1 MNIFGQEG
9 AFWATVL
16 IAAAI
21 KWMFSVYKTR
31 KTQLAS
37 FAAAVF
43 TPWLLTDAI
52 LDWMT
57 WDPDTYLLPTA
68 GLLAWT
74 GEQLVKAISSL
85 DVEKLLLKIA
95 GLKK

>member
-9 AFWATVL
+9 AFWATVG
-16 IAAAI
+16 IAAVI
-21 KWMFSVYKTR
+21 KGLFSNYKSR
-31 KTQLAS
+31 KTALAS

-43 TPWLLTDAI
+43 TPWLFTNAI

-57 WDPDTYLLPTA
+57 WDADTYLLPTA

-85 DVEKLLLKIA
+85 DVEKLLMKLA
-95 GLKK
+95 GLRK